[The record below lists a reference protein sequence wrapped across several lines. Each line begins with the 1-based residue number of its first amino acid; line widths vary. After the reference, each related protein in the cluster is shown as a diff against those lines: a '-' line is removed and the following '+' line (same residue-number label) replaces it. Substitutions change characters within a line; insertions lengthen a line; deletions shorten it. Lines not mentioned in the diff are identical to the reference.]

1 MNLTRTKILF
11 FTAIVAL
18 LVSIP
23 AVVSAQDIPH
33 FFAGNAYIDNSLAP
47 GNTTVEAYINGN
59 RVGDIARTNASGFY
73 VLPVPPASGG
83 QPSHSGQTVTF
94 KVRGLD
100 ATETAVWAPAGSN
113 TSFNLNASTTAA
125 RPTNTPRP
133 TAAPR
138 LTQTRPTNTPRPAFA
153 GPGPTGRPGATGQ
166 TGATGEPGATG
177 IPGATGRTGGPGLPG
192 ATGLPGSAGD
202 AGDRGDR
209 GPQGYVGQQ
218 GGQGVAGP
226 TGATG
231 VQGPSGPPGSS
242 GNFLIAIIALIVAL
256 LALLVAIGRWIWE
269 LQSG

>member
-1 MNLTRTKILF
+1 MLLFVVLT
-11 FTAIVAL
+11 AL
-18 LVSIP
+18 VVGIP
-23 AVVSAQDIPH
+23 AIVSAQQLPH
-33 FFAGNAYIDNSLAP
+33 GFAGFVRVNGQVATP
-47 GNTTVEAYINGN
+47 GTSVEAFIDGVSVGN
-59 RVGDIARTNASGFY
+59 IRVTTGGKYNLQIVQATGQNYSGKSIAFQ
-73 VLPVPPASGG
+73 VGG
-83 QPSHSGQTVTF
+83 VAA
-94 KVRGLD
+94 D
-100 ATETAVWAPAGSN
+100 ATGNWSGTWLGAGALD
-113 TSFNLNASTTAA
+113 FVDLSTPST
-125 RPTNTPRP
+125 RSQPTNTPRP

-177 IPGATGRTGGPGLPG
+177 IPGATGRPGGPGLPG